1 MEFLGMGG
9 KETDRAWEVYLG
21 LGLKIPCL
29 LWVTMPGGEGGVGG
43 DGEDVGPEGEVA
55 GSAERGPTGV

>member
-43 DGEDVGPEGEVA
+43 DGEDVG
-55 GSAERGPTGV
+55 RGRRGG